1 VCFAMKKKLINFKDK
16 LLVKAKQV
24 FEFIKKHPFKSFFY
38 TLGAGFLFLIFL
50 IFLIYFGAFGKLP
63 TKAYLKQLK
72 NPITSTLYASN
83 KEAIGYY
90 YLQNRSNVDSTQ
102 LLPALKNALIA
113 TEDSRFYSHK
123 GIDYRSY
130 ARVLVK
136 SILLGQNAGGG
147 STITQQV
154 AKNIFGRQ
162 RQFFLSTPINKIRE
176 LFIARR
182 LESIYTK
189 EDILL
194 LYFNT
199 VSFGENLYGI
209 EKASQRFFDKPP
221 EKLTVTESATLVG
234 LLKAPTYYNPRNNP
248 KRAVERRNV
257 VLSQM
262 EKYGFLTSEEK
273 DAAIVPLK
281 LNYQLPQKSSSFSSY
296 FKDLVAEEFLV
307 WAEENPADDG
317 HIYDLEADGLS
328 VYTTLNISIQEYAET
343 ALNLQIISLQKLMDE
358 YWEAATIEGGKD
370 GLIKKLI
377 NQNLD
382 VKSLKNQGKTAEQ
395 ITEFIQ
401 QKKNRK
407 FWEVGK
413 GYKNQLQ
420 TLEDSITKSINRL
433 HASVLVLSST
443 TGRIMGYVGGIDY
456 GFSQIDN
463 IKTPRQVGS
472 TFKPITY
479 LAALEA
485 GQDPCNYYD
494 NRLLTYSKYED
505 WQPRNA
511 GGGYGGSYS
520 MHGALTNSINTVSV
534 AIQLRTGVERV
545 LAQAKKMGIEA
556 ELPPVPSIVLGT
568 ADISL
573 LEMVTAYA
581 SIANGGNKIK
591 PFAIERI
598 LDDNGTVLY
607 EAKPAYYGRV
617 AINQHI
623 KELQKMMRQVVT
635 SGTASRIWGY
645 DIPYN
650 LIGKTGTTQNNG
662 DGWFI
667 GSSPEL
673 VVGSWVGTYD
683 KRVQFSTTRMGSGAN
698 TALPIVA
705 SIFKNLSYWK
715 RPILTNFQYDFDYF
729 PCPPFLEFNATEA
742 YEFAKADTL
751 YLQNLRLKDSL
762 DILSRMPLVI
772 DSIQGLTP
780 IQIKGD
786 SIVIDSLRTN
796 VNKVLEN

>member
-1 VCFAMKKKLINFKDK
+1 MEILKNLRDQLA
-16 LLVKAKQV
+16 VKATKV
-24 FEFIKKHPFKSFFY
+24 FKFIKNHPFKSIFY
-38 TLGAGFLFLIFL
+38 LLGTGIVFLIF
-50 IFLIYFGAFGKLP
+50 FVVLIYFGAFGKLP
-63 TKAYLKQLK
+63 TKEYLKQLK

-83 KEAIGYY
+83 NEAIGYY
-90 YLQNRSNVDSTQ
+90 YLQNRSNIDSTQ
-102 LLPALKNALIA
+102 LTEGLKNALVA

-130 ARVLVK
+130 GRVFVK
-136 SILLGQNAGGG
+136 SILMGQNAGGG
-147 STITQQV
+147 STVTQQV

-162 RQFFLSTPINKIRE
+162 KQFFLSTPINKIRE

-182 LESIYTK
+182 LESIYSK

-199 VSFGENLYGI
+199 VSFGENLYGL
-209 EKASQRFFDKPP
+209 EKASYRFFNKAP
-221 EKLTVTESATLVG
+221 EALTLTESATLVG
-234 LLKAPTYYNPRNNP
+234 LLKAPSFYNPRTNP
-248 KRAVERRNV
+248 ERAVLRRNV

-273 DAAIVPLK
+273 QAAILPLK
-281 LNYQLPQKSSSFSSY
+281 LDYQAPQKTSTFSSY
-296 FKDLVAEEFLV
+296 FKDLVAEEFSK
-307 WAEENPADDG
+307 WAEDNPADDG

-328 VYTTLNISIQEYAET
+328 IYTTLNTSIQNYAET
-343 ALNLQIISLQKLMDE
+343 GLNRQIESLQKLMDQ
-358 YWEAATIEGGKD
+358 YWDAATIEGGKD
-370 GLIKKLI
+370 SLLQKLVD
-377 NQNLD
+377 QNLD
-382 VKSLKNQGKTAEQ
+382 VKNLKQQGKTKEE
-395 ITEFIQ
+395 IDVFVQ

-407 FWEVGK
+407 FWIVGE

-420 TLEDSITKSINRL
+420 SLEDSIAKSINRL

-443 TGRIMGYVGGIDY
+443 SGRIMGYVGGIDY
-456 GFSQIDN
+456 GFSQVDN

-494 NRLLTYSKYED
+494 NRLLTYAKYED

-520 MHGALTNSINTVSV
+520 MHGALANSINTVSV
-534 AIQLRTGVERV
+534 GIQLRTGIERV
-545 LAQAKKMGIEA
+545 LAQAKKMGIET
-556 ELPPVPSIVLGT
+556 ELPAVPSIVLGT

-573 LEMVTAYA
+573 LEMVSAYA
-581 SIANGGNKIK
+581 SIANGGSKIN
-591 PFAIERI
+591 PYAIERI
-598 LDDNGTVLY
+598 LDDTGTVLY

-617 AINQHI
+617 ASNQHI
-623 KELQKMMRQVVT
+623 KELQKMMEAVVS
-635 SGTASRIWGY
+635 SGTASRMAGY
-645 DIPYN
+645 AIPYN

-667 GSSPEL
+667 GASPEL
-673 VVGSWVGTYD
+673 VVGSWVGTFD
-683 KRVQFSTTRMGSGAN
+683 KRVQFSSTRMGSGAN

-715 RPILTNFQYDFDYF
+715 RPILTNFQYSFDYF
-729 PCPPFLEFNATEA
+729 PCPPFLEFDATEA

-751 YLQNLRLKDSL
+751 YLQNLRIRDSL
-762 DILSRMPLVI
+762 EVLSKMPVAI
-772 DSIQGLTP
+772 DSIQGIVLPEVKT
-780 IQIKGD
+780 D
-786 SIVIDSLRTN
+786 SIPVDSL
-796 VNKVLEN
+796 KISLKPEL